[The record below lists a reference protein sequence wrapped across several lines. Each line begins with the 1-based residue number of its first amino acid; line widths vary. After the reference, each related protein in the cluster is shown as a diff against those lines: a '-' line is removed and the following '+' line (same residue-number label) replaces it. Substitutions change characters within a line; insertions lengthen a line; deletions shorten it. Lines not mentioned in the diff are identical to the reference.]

1 MNKISKTGGNLKT
14 RINRKSIFNNNNI
27 KLIVYDF
34 DGVMTD
40 NRALIFNSG
49 DEAVFINRS
58 DGMAVRMLAES
69 GFTQIILTSE
79 TNKIAEYRAQKLGIS
94 AVSGV
99 KNKKNALIEIAL
111 ENQCSLKDILYIGND
126 INDLEA
132 MQAVGHPMCPADA
145 HQTIKKISEYIF
157 SANGGCGVIREL
169 YDLTRKLQ

>member
-1 MNKISKTGGNLKT
+1 
-14 RINRKSIFNNNNI
+14 
-27 KLIVYDF
+27 
-34 DGVMTD
+34 
-40 NRALIFNSG
+40 
-49 DEAVFINRS
+49 
-58 DGMAVRMLAES
+58 
-69 GFTQIILTSE
+69 
-79 TNKIAEYRAQKLGIS
+79 
-94 AVSGV
+94 VSGV

>member
-69 GFTQIILTSE
+69 GFT
-79 TNKIAEYRAQKLGIS
+79 
-94 AVSGV
+94 
-99 KNKKNALIEIAL
+99 
-111 ENQCSLKDILYIGND
+111 
-126 INDLEA
+126 
-132 MQAVGHPMCPADA
+132 
-145 HQTIKKISEYIF
+145 
-157 SANGGCGVIREL
+157 
-169 YDLTRKLQ
+169 